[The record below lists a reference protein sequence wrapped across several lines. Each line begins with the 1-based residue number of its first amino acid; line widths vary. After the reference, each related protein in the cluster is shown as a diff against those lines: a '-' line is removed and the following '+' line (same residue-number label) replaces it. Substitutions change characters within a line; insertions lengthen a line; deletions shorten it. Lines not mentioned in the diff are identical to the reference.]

1 MSRKSKNLIITVV
14 VLLVAAIVA
23 FSSVTIVPTGY
34 TGVKSTFG
42 QISPN
47 VLTQGIRFKIPF
59 IEKVTL
65 VSNKQQDASLY
76 GEIWGETRE
85 RTPVFASDISVT
97 YTVSSAKSAWI
108 VANVAAYRD
117 GLITDTLVSSAVKAA
132 MVELPANEVTIRSK
146 IEPLVKEKLIE
157 SIKEKYG
164 EDTVT
169 VIKVVVNNMD
179 FEESYNEA
187 IAQKSIA
194 QQTYERQQIEN
205 ETAIAKAEANKKVAI
220 TNAEAEA
227 EAKLIQAQAEADANR
242 LLSESLTDEVL
253 RNRFYD
259 EWDGTLPRVMGESA
273 VITSVDD
280 IVSSTEPAAEE

>member
-1 MSRKSKNLIITVV
+1 MTRKVRNIVITAAVLVIVV
-14 VLLVAAIVA
+14 ATVIAG
-23 FSSVTIVPTGY
+23 VTIVPTGY

-47 VLTQGIRFKIPF
+47 VLTQGVRFKIPYV
-59 IEKVTL
+59 EQVTL
-65 VSNKQQDASLY
+65 VSNKQQDASIY
-76 GEIWGETRE
+76 GEVWGETRE

-97 YTVSSAKSAWI
+97 YTVSSARSAWI

-117 GLITDTLVSSAVKAA
+117 GLITDTLVASAVKAA
-132 MVELPANEVTIRSK
+132 MVELSANEVTIRSK

-157 SIKEKYG
+157 SVNEKYG
-164 EDTVT
+164 EDTIT

-205 ETAIAKAEANKKVAI
+205 ETAIAKAEAEKKVAI

-227 EAKLIQAQAEADANR
+227 QAKLIQAQAEADANR

-259 EWDGTLPRVMGESA
+259 EWDGALPRVMGESTVVTA
-273 VITSVDD
+273 VDGIADA
-280 IVSSTEPAAEE
+280 VSSPAER